1 LRDKDIIIG
10 TVVIFRT
17 LFFFCYLFFRLVML
31 FLFFLCYFSGLS
43 AQVSLELGL
52 GFNL

>member
-1 LRDKDIIIG
+1 
-10 TVVIFRT
+10 
-17 LFFFCYLFFRLVML
+17 LFFSALYFFFVIYFSDWLCYFY
-31 FLFFLCYFSGLS
+31 FFLCYFSGLS